1 MAAEVCW
8 PERCDPSQRRR
19 MQISKS
25 WRLELRMAGKNVGT
39 TLLSVVVAIGAF
51 VASNIWS
58 QSLHETVDR
67 LAHATEAW
75 NVAYNA
81 VNEGN

>member
-1 MAAEVCW
+1 MT
-8 PERCDPSQRRR
+8 
-19 MQISKS
+19 
-25 WRLELRMAGKNVGT
+25 GKNVGT
-39 TLLSVVVAIGAF
+39 TLLSVVVAIGPF